1 MRKITMDIIYEV
13 LPKDFSKEGIEKAL
27 SEKKQLE
34 QKAQELSENASKED

>member
-1 MRKITMDIIYEV
+1 MDIIYEV

-34 QKAQELSENASKED
+34 QKAPGISENASKED

>member
-1 MRKITMDIIYEV
+1 MDIIYEV

-34 QKAQELSENASKED
+34 QKRKNFLKIASKED

>member
-1 MRKITMDIIYEV
+1 MDIIYEV

-34 QKAQELSENASKED
+34 QKTQELSENASKED

>member
-1 MRKITMDIIYEV
+1 MDIIYEV
-13 LPKDFSKEGIEKAL
+13 LPKDFSNEGIEKAL

>member
-1 MRKITMDIIYEV
+1 MDIIYEV

-27 SEKKQLE
+27 SEKGQLE